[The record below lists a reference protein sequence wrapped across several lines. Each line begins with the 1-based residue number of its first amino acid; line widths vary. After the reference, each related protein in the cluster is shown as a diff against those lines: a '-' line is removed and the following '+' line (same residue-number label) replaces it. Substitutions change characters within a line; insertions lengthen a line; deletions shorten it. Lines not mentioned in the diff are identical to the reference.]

1 MDEPHEL
8 MSEALS
14 NSPAWFLRIVVV
26 LLIMGTLVAVRVE
39 SRITRLEEQ
48 DRMFAK
54 TFENIDGSL
63 SRIVVLMEQGAS
75 EIQAERENRIRLSAQ
90 VDSISERTERLSRL
104 HGSEQPH
111 AYVE

>member
-1 MDEPHEL
+1 LDEPPQL
-8 MSEALS
+8 MSDVLS
-14 NSPAWFLRIVVV
+14 NSPSWFLRILIV

-63 SRIVVLMEQGAS
+63 NRIVVLMEQGAS
-75 EIQAERENRIRLSAQ
+75 EIQVERENRIRLSAQ

-104 HGSEQPH
+104 HGSE
-111 AYVE
+111 